1 MDYEISKSLGR
12 IPLSSYRALNK
23 RQNVN
28 LNGFMNYIGF
38 IVVLLCGSIFGKYM
52 QELHETKLWFSHIK
66 QVEQEIS
73 LRTEAGFYYSYYKFA
88 VHPQKSLNNVV
99 YALMHDNSTEFPRQI
114 NVFQRFNIYQELI
127 LAVLYKFFASF
138 RLLQDYCL
146 PKPILFYVYSC
157 FIFAGF
163 GVITLFLLAWAL
175 TGSWLYGLL
184 VFTWMLANIDD
195 STRVFFTVNLRE
207 NFALPF
213 FWLQNACI
221 VIVLRLSYI
230 AYKKYYFIFFVS
242 TFLFALF
249 WQFNQFILLLQS
261 ISLVGMSLIMPH
273 LSSTVISFLLLQSQA
288 FFLVV
293 FAQFGQPMN
302 IASICTAFNLSSIVI
317 LHLTTETKRSR
328 ISMILLKSVYIVALT
343 LSLSWFI
350 RYLVGAEADT
360 HIWTF
365 VKAKI
370 GLISKSSVPFET
382 ALYLCHGAFAYLDSD
397 FFRRTSLNGCFPLFV
412 IAILIVI
419 LMTLYSITLQCYDR
433 ESVPAFINHFGPE
446 TIFVVIQSVLCGII
460 AIFTLRM
467 KYLWF
472 PQISL
477 VACILPVMISKYSGR
492 FIVQAVVIA
501 TITTLLYSQYGIY
514 KEQMANEQE
523 FYDPDTVALMEW
535 IMKSTESSTSWS
547 GSMQLMAGIKA
558 CTGRY
563 LANHPHFEDKWLR
576 DRTLQLYQMYGRK
589 TLEEMHEILTVHRV
603 DYIILE
609 DSICLAASTG
619 CSTKDLVDVANGDT
633 PEYVM
638 PKKMDSK
645 KLLVRFCD
653 RLRYADDE
661 TKLYF
666 NVRFYSIDCPK
677 LQQFFGFLPVKQTTR
692 YPSPIIIIRCSDDN
706 SFILY
711 RRIQIIVT
719 NYDVTA
725 TAVDRM
731 VNEAMSNENKINKD
745 L

>member
-99 YALMHDNSTEFPRQI
+99 YALMHDNS
-114 NVFQRFNIYQELI
+114 
-127 LAVLYKFFASF
+127 
-138 RLLQDYCL
+138 
-146 PKPILFYVYSC
+146 
-157 FIFAGF
+157 
-163 GVITLFLLAWAL
+163 
-175 TGSWLYGLL
+175 WLYGLL

-213 FWLQNACI
+213 FGCKMRS
-221 VIVLRLSYI
+221 VRRLANLFGADSI
-230 AYKKYYFIFFVS
+230 AIIAVH
-242 TFLFALF
+242 LIAAVD
-249 WQFNQFILLLQS
+249 
-261 ISLVGMSLIMPH
+261 ISGW
-273 LSSTVISFLLLQSQA
+273 
-288 FFLVV
+288 
-293 FAQFGQPMN
+293 N
-302 IASICTAFNLSSIVI
+302 
-317 LHLTTETKRSR
+317 ESR

-547 GSMQLMAGIKA
+547 GSMQLMAGVKA

-619 CSTKDLVDVANGDT
+619 CSTKDLVDVAN
-633 PEYVM
+633 E
-638 PKKMDSK
+638 MDSK

-666 NVRFYSIDCPK
+666 K
-677 LQQFFGFLPVKQTTR
+677 LVFENPTFRVYQVL
-692 YPSPIIIIRCSDDN
+692 DN
-706 SFILY
+706 S
-711 RRIQIIVT
+711 
-719 NYDVTA
+719 
-725 TAVDRM
+725 
-731 VNEAMSNENKINKD
+731 
-745 L
+745 

>member
-1 MDYEISKSLGR
+1 MDYEICKSAKR
-12 IPLSSYRALNK
+12 IPLSSYRVLYN
-23 RQNVN
+23 RLNVN
-28 LNGFMNYIGF
+28 FSGFMNYIGF
-38 IVVLLCGSIFGKYM
+38 IFAVLCGFIFGKYM
-52 QELHETKLWFSHIK
+52 QELHETKLWFSHIE

-73 LRTEAGFYYSYYKFA
+73 LRTEAGLYYSYYKFA
-88 VHPQKSLNNVV
+88 VHPQMSFNKIV

-127 LAVLYKFFASF
+127 LAILYKFFASF
-138 RLLQDYCL
+138 RLLQDYYL
-146 PKPILFYVYSC
+146 PKPILFYVNSC

-163 GVITLFLLAWAL
+163 GVTTLFLLSWTL

-184 VFTWMLANIDD
+184 VFTWMLTNIDD

-221 VIVLRLSYI
+221 VVVLRQSDV
-230 AYKKYYFIFFVS
+230 ACKKYYFIFFFS

-249 WQFNQFILLLQS
+249 WQFNQFILVLQS
-261 ISLVGMSLIMPH
+261 ISLVGMSLIIPH
-273 LSSTVISFLLLQSQA
+273 LSSTVTSFLLLQSKA

-293 FAQFGQPMN
+293 LAQFGQPMN
-302 IASICTAFNLSSIVI
+302 ITSICTAFNLSSIVI
-317 LHLTTETKRSR
+317 LRLTTKTERNR
-328 ISMILLKSVYIVALT
+328 MNIILLKSVYIVALT
-343 LSLSWFI
+343 LSLSCFI

-370 GLISKSSVPFET
+370 GLISRSSVPFES

-412 IAILIVI
+412 AAVLIVA
-419 LMTLYSITLQCYDR
+419 LMTAYSVMLQCCDR
-433 ESVPAFINHFGPE
+433 GYVPAFIDHFGPE
-446 TIFVVIQSVLCGII
+446 TIFIIIQSILCGII
-460 AIFTLRM
+460 AVFTLRM

-472 PQISL
+472 PQIAL
-477 VACILPVMISKYSGR
+477 VACILPVMISKFSGR
-492 FIVQAVVIA
+492 FIVQVVVIA
-501 TITTLLYSQYGIY
+501 AITTILHNHYGIY

-535 IMKSTESSTSWS
+535 IKRSTQPLTSWS
-547 GSMQLMAGIKA
+547 GSMQLMAGVKA

-589 TLEEMHEILTVHRV
+589 TLSEMHEILTAHKV

-619 CSTKDLVDVANGDT
+619 CSTKDLVDAANGDT
-633 PEYVM
+633 PEYAM
-638 PKKMDSK
+638 PKKIDPKNLSIQ
-645 KLLVRFCD
+645 LRFCD
-653 RLRYADDE
+653 RIRYVDDE
-661 TKLYF
+661 TRLYF
-666 NVRFYSIDCPK
+666 K
-677 LQQFFGFLPVKQTTR
+677 LVFENPTFRVYEVLG
-692 YPSPIIIIRCSDDN
+692 N
-706 SFILY
+706 S
-711 RRIQIIVT
+711 
-719 NYDVTA
+719 
-725 TAVDRM
+725 
-731 VNEAMSNENKINKD
+731 
-745 L
+745 